1 MHAYTPMKGTSFT
14 AVKSEKKIV
23 QMMCL
28 STRVHTSIYQYILV
42 CTITSHVFI
51 QIRLEPPCKTVSSPL
66 PSCAVERPQ
75 RSSWP
80 WFVDRQTTHI
90 LVHTCTYHMQRM
102 YQYIPVHTSMYWYIP
117 HHTHVFLGIWACLST
132 RRYRSVCR
140 LSYRHSQ
147 VVSFLRIPT
156 CNEICY
162 PMYWYMGLI
171 KSL

>member
-1 MHAYTPMKGTSFT
+1 MHAYTPIKGASFT
-14 AVKSEKKIV
+14 AVKSEKNIV
-23 QMMCL
+23 QIMCL

-42 CTITSHVFI
+42 CTITSHAFI
-51 QIRLEPPCKTVSSPL
+51 QIRLEPPCETVSSPL

-90 LVHTCTYHMQRM
+90 LVHTCTYHMHRM
-102 YQYIPVHTSMYWYIP
+102 YQYIPVHTSMYCFIP

-156 CNEICY
+156 CNELCY